1 MDTESESLSVT
12 DCPDGDRSS
21 SINDIEND
29 KSNSNS
35 KNCNSTNNT
44 YEDDIDGS
52 IDGKCENTYGTDS
65 TDNNIDSN
73 NNNNNNNN
81 DSSNDNSSNNDY
93 ENTATSSSTPYRPP
107 VTITPSYN
115 GCSSSGYT
123 PDSSHTASTNKTRSE
138 NEKYFPYNL
147 SSEFS
152 GQVPKNREF
161 EKLFCLL
168 ELERKERCVLEWY
181 NRLILYLATRFS
193 LSLHGFL
200 KYDVLHN
207 LFSLGKYVSTHV
219 HSVEECCGMTREK
232 VTHCLLHFVCNARES
247 LF

>member
-1 MDTESESLSVT
+1 LVIIPPEYFRKIEQNRERWAFVPYRDLVEDVGITVLGLLRRLGYHMDTESESLSVT

-52 IDGKCENTYGTDS
+52 IDGKCENTDGTDS

-73 NNNNNNNN
+73 NNNDNNNNN

-161 EKLFCLL
+161 EKLYCLL
-168 ELERKERCVLEWY
+168 ELE
-181 NRLILYLATRFS
+181 N
-193 LSLHGFL
+193 
-200 KYDVLHN
+200 
-207 LFSLGKYVSTHV
+207 
-219 HSVEECCGMTREK
+219 EK
-232 VTHCLLHFVCNARES
+232 KGVC
-247 LF
+247 